1 MRLRITNKETGE
13 HHEIYDAKSFENGYI
28 QIEAGRGTLTQYY
41 APECYDIKEIIETEE
56 VTND

>member
-1 MRLRITNKETGE
+1 MRVRITNKKTGE
-13 HHEIYDAKSFENGYI
+13 YQEIHDAKSFENGYI

-41 APECYDIKEIIETEE
+41 APECYDIKEITETEE